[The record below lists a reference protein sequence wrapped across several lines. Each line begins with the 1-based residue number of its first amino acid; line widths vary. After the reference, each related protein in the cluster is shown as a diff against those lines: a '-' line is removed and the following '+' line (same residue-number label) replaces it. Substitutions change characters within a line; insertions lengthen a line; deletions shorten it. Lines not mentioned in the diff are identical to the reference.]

1 MSTLCCYTF
10 AAVVCSPVYLVSRAR
25 TRAVA
30 PAKLVTEAALHSRQ
44 RWNLRYRAK
53 RLVCA
58 LDSQGPRKRASTP
71 ERVQAGGVGL
81 TRGAITVTKPALLAK
96 LTCNEGQRDALLA
109 VIADIGMKNV
119 SGEPGTE
126 IYVAHKD
133 TGDENVVW
141 FYEVYTDEAALAAH
155 GGSEEMKEFRRA
167 TGEFVA
173 GRPELIFLE
182 PVVAKGIEL

>member
-1 MSTLCCYTF
+1 M
-10 AAVVCSPVYLVSRAR
+10 
-25 TRAVA
+25 
-30 PAKLVTEAALHSRQ
+30 
-44 RWNLRYRAK
+44 
-53 RLVCA
+53 
-58 LDSQGPRKRASTP
+58 
-71 ERVQAGGVGL
+71 
-81 TRGAITVTKPALLAK
+81 TKPALLAK